1 MSNSIDPMLTPLTW
15 REFLYNSIL
24 LASETKKVQV
34 RTGAFDKKVLDSKLG
49 LHVVRKTRL
58 ADMEATE
65 KQYAKH
71 PGEFLVFFSN
81 EPGWAPLLKRLRD
94 TAAHGHFG
102 LGKRGWL
109 TIRHS
114 FKGPRD
120 KVMATRIFGNLKFQS
135 VKHLTEFI
143 NLTHKV

>member
-15 REFLYNSIL
+15 REFLYNSVL
-24 LASETKKVQV
+24 LAYEMKRGRV
-34 RTGAFDKKVLDSKLG
+34 RTGAFEKKTLDTTLG
-49 LHVVRKTRL
+49 LHVVRKTKL
-58 ADMEATE
+58 ADMANAQV
-65 KQYAKH
+65 QYAKH
-71 PGEFLVFFSN
+71 SGEFLVFFSN
-81 EPGWAPLLKRLRD
+81 ESGWAPLLKRLRD
-94 TAAHGHFG
+94 TAAHGHYG

-120 KVMATRIFGNLKFQS
+120 KVERTRIFGNLKFQS
-135 VKHLTEFI
+135 FKQLTQFI